1 MNNVTIKLELSL
13 QEVNAIMA
21 GLGQLPYVQVVD
33 VVEKIKVQAVPQTQ
47 KPQEIIE
54 SDNC

>member
-1 MNNVTIKLELSL
+1 MNNVTIKLELSV
-13 QEVNAIMA
+13 QEVNTVMA
-21 GLGQLPYVQVVD
+21 GLGQLPYAQVVD
-33 VVEKIKVQAVPQTQ
+33 VVEKIKVQAIPQTQ

>member
-47 KPQEIIE
+47 QPQEIIE

>member
-13 QEVNAIMA
+13 QEVNAIMT

-33 VVEKIKVQAVPQTQ
+33 VVEKIKAQAIPQTQ
-47 KPQEIIE
+47 QSQEIIE
-54 SDNC
+54 SDNS